1 MKASF
6 WMVDSRFG
14 DIGVE
19 LFMRLDRQEKIQ
31 YSALMA
37 KAEIQLMTATLTDQL
52 LSPSDHPSSTME
64 NSQKHWISYQQS
76 LDLARDILVGAM
88 STGEKYLSLGST
100 EHS

>member
-19 LFMRLDRQEKIQ
+19 LFMRLSRQEKIQ

-52 LSPSDHPSSTME
+52 LSPSDYLSSTVE
-64 NSQKHWISYQQS
+64 ISQRHWISYQHS
-76 LDLARDILVGAM
+76 LDLARDILVGTM

-100 EHS
+100 